1 MRNKYYLTQQ
11 TSTCVLY
18 MTDSVQ
24 SKAVPNTP
32 FVFMFS
38 RTMPLVE
45 IFVFTEKSEQFK
57 YKHGICSHRSHIHNE
72 NEQNLFYSAIK
83 RHRPTSFWCCR
94 WQCWNSK
101 IIDSFFCLCQQ
112 ISVVQS
118 AFVFGHWEKQNA
130 FEKQK
135 YAKWCKKCNH
145 IISETAPIARAVFKG
160 EGLASSPPRK
170 CWEFL
175 KLMWQFCV
183 QQFIWGEKGR
193 WKGKEEREKG
203 ENQTPEQNF
212 WLRPCLLD
220 PCKNKLYTH
229 SKLHCATWQLVKWQ
243 KSLFGTA
250 LVETGEFAG
259 DICPLLDPHALRVS
273 KITVNEVLSATFAHQ
288 NTSRQQPQQL
298 QHINNLQSNVW
309 LQELAKK
316 NLTLH
321 KSLTIKFSIT
331 RVLRNHSGSAVDDY
345 IHEAMM
351 RQPIGILRSNV
362 LLLWQFDHVRSPVI
376 HCHSTLILWSQYGKH
391 SRSTRATADR
401 VQTKYS
407 SSVSCKVGEEFWTF
421 QNSSAT
427 YSNYSVTSAT
437 NHDHTV
443 TVLGLYCDLP
453 RFGLKSDRST
463 VAASVWLGY

>member
-1 MRNKYYLTQQ
+1 MSCSNELRYMRNKYYLTQQ

-83 RHRPTSFWCCR
+83 RHRPTSFRCCR

-160 EGLASSPPRK
+160 EGLASSPPPEMLRIFK
-170 CWEFL
+170 VNVTILCTTVYL
-175 KLMWQFCV
+175 RGK
-183 QQFIWGEKGR
+183 GEMEGKGG
-193 WKGKEEREKG
+193 KGKGGKSNPRTK
-203 ENQTPEQNF
+203 
-212 WLRPCLLD
+212 LL
-220 PCKNKLYTH
+220 
-229 SKLHCATWQLVKWQ
+229 A
-243 KSLFGTA
+243 TA
-250 LVETGEFAG
+250 L
-259 DICPLLDPHALRVS
+259 
-273 KITVNEVLSATFAHQ
+273 
-288 NTSRQQPQQL
+288 
-298 QHINNLQSNVW
+298 
-309 LQELAKK
+309 LA
-316 NLTLH
+316 
-321 KSLTIKFSIT
+321 
-331 RVLRNHSGSAVDDY
+331 
-345 IHEAMM
+345 
-351 RQPIGILRSNV
+351 
-362 LLLWQFDHVRSPVI
+362 
-376 HCHSTLILWSQYGKH
+376 WSM
-391 SRSTRATADR
+391 
-401 VQTKYS
+401 
-407 SSVSCKVGEEFWTF
+407 
-421 QNSSAT
+421 
-427 YSNYSVTSAT
+427 
-437 NHDHTV
+437 
-443 TVLGLYCDLP
+443 
-453 RFGLKSDRST
+453 
-463 VAASVWLGY
+463 